1 MWAKAKGME
10 SLKEFKTSR
19 KQLRGSGKK
28 DMQVLAS
35 LPHCAKEALS
45 NRRNEG
51 AAITGIMIAKQVSGF
66 DISRRNDS
74 VIFPV
79 SSEDTKRNAIK
90 KYLLKDL
97 QNMLKAKGGSVAGL
111 KKPQLVEALIPLWGN
126 EQLGQDT
133 NVGTPIE
140 DEEAAEEA
148 EGGGEED

>member
-1 MWAKAKGME
+1 
-10 SLKEFKTSR
+10 
-19 KQLRGSGKK
+19 
-28 DMQVLAS
+28 
-35 LPHCAKEALS
+35 
-45 NRRNEG
+45 
-51 AAITGIMIAKQVSGF
+51 MIAKQVSGF